1 MMLLPS
7 HPRDAP
13 CALPHGNE
21 AARGSGGDSAGRMAR
36 PLPGAGFAPELSC
49 SAGPGQRGHTELPPG
64 EPTAPIPAGCPHGLG
79 GCVTGRVHTQCVH
92 TQLLKSV
99 CELRKAN
106 MAVSR
111 GPSCLNNILE
121 FDLWNHFNFSF
132 FHLPAS
138 SLVQG
143 MHPSS

>member
-1 MMLLPS
+1 
-7 HPRDAP
+7 
-13 CALPHGNE
+13 
-21 AARGSGGDSAGRMAR
+21 
-36 PLPGAGFAPELSC
+36 
-49 SAGPGQRGHTELPPG
+49 
-64 EPTAPIPAGCPHGLG
+64 
-79 GCVTGRVHTQCVH
+79 
-92 TQLLKSV
+92 
-99 CELRKAN
+99 

-143 MHPSS
+143 MHPSSRALLSSGMYFSRNRLSCAPAWDGKGKQKGCGLQGGAGGGVFLLLSVCL